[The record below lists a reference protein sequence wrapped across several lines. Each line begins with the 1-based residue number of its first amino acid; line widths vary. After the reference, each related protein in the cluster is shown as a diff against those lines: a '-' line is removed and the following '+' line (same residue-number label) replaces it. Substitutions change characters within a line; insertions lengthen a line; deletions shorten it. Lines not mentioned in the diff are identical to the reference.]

1 VNQPQQDPAPQDN
14 TGGENAAAAGAAEL
28 QRLKEERDQLQDQ
41 LNRTLADVQ
50 NMRRRQRLEV
60 EEARRRSLEGL
71 AGELLP
77 VLDNFALALQ
87 SITQSNGQDPKVI
100 AEGIRMV
107 QVLLQAALEKH
118 GFREIAAAS
127 ATFDPGMHEAVAV
140 EPRSD
145 VPPNQVL
152 EVLQSGYMLGDRV
165 LRFSRVRVSSAPS
178 DNTNK

>member
-1 VNQPQQDPAPQDN
+1 MNEPQQDPTSKEPA
-14 TGGENAAAAGAAEL
+14 GGEPAADHGIEMQKL
-28 QRLKEERDQLQDQ
+28 REERDQLQDQ

-60 EEARRRSLEGL
+60 EEARKRSLEGL

-107 QVLLQAALEKH
+107 HMLLQAALEKH
-118 GFREIAAAS
+118 GLREIAAAN
-127 ATFDPGMHEAVAV
+127 TPFDPGVHEAVAV
-140 EPRSD
+140 EPRTD
-145 VPPNQVL
+145 VGPNQVL
-152 EVLQSGYMLGDRV
+152 EVLQPGYMLGDRV
-165 LRFSRVRVSSAPS
+165 LRFSRVRVSSAPTGNAS
-178 DNTNK
+178 

>member
-1 VNQPQQDPAPQDN
+1 MNQPQQDPAPQDN

-28 QRLKEERDQLQDQ
+28 QRLKEERDQLQEQ

-107 QVLLQAALEKH
+107 QVLL
-118 GFREIAAAS
+118 
-127 ATFDPGMHEAVAV
+127 
-140 EPRSD
+140 
-145 VPPNQVL
+145 
-152 EVLQSGYMLGDRV
+152 
-165 LRFSRVRVSSAPS
+165 
-178 DNTNK
+178 